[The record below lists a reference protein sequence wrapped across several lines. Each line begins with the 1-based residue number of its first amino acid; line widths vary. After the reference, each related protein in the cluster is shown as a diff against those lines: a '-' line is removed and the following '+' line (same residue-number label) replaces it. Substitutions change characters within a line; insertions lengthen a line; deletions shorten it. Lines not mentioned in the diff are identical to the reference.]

1 MRLTQTIFDLQ
12 RYLSMKLLTTLTLS
26 LLCTLGWSQI
36 LEPVKWEMTSQAVSA
51 NEFDLVFT
59 ARIDDGW
66 SIYSQ
71 HTDDAGPVPTGFFF
85 DDGDHYSRVGEV
97 AEKGKK
103 KEGPDPLFGGVTVIK
118 FPEGPVVFTQR
129 VKISDFSKPITGFL
143 EFMTCDDERC
153 LPPTEVDFNFALQPG
168 TTNDAPAAGNGE
180 GEEASAAMEQ
190 SADAATAAE
199 STADASN
206 RSGQPLAT
214 ARASEANTATA
225 TILQPVRW
233 EVQVDQYG
241 EADYEVTFTAQIIDN
256 WNLYSQNTED
266 NGPIPTGFYLQDG
279 DQEVIVP
286 FEEIGDLKEGMDPVF
301 GVVVKKYEH
310 GPVVF
315 KKRFDGKA
323 PLAGL
328 IEYMSCDDSKCIPGE
343 SEFSISFNPMT
354 VSIGEDVGT
363 APVTSDNAA
372 AGEPG
377 EYPLDPDKIAEDP
390 IGQCGEEVVAA
401 GKSIWNIF
409 GLGFLG
415 GLIALLTPCVF
426 PMIPLTVSFFTK
438 SSEDRS
444 KGIRN
449 AVMYGFFIFLV
460 YLILS
465 IPFHLMDSI
474 DPDILNK
481 ISTNVTLNVVFFAVF
496 IIFAISFFGYFELT
510 VPESWTNKASSA
522 EGAGG
527 MLGIF
532 FMALTLA
539 LVSFS
544 CTGPILG
551 SLLVGALSGDGGAMQ
566 LTAGMGGFGLALA
579 LPFALFAAF
588 PGMMKSLPRSGG
600 WLNSVKVVLGFVEL
614 ALALKF
620 LSNADLVDH
629 WGFLRIE
636 LFLGLWILIGIG
648 LALYLLGKLKFPH
661 DSPIKKLSLGR
672 ISLAALTI
680 AFVVYL
686 ATGFRVDPDKGSYK
700 PLTLLS
706 GLAPPVCYSFWQ
718 PCDCPQQLDCF
729 KDLEE
734 GLAFAKE
741 NNKPVML
748 DFTGYACVN
757 CRKMEENV
765 WPEAEVYPYLKDD
778 YVVIS
783 LYVDDKKKLDEPIKV
798 TTTSGRERELDE
810 VGEKWAHFQ
819 QVYFNQN
826 SQPQYVLISPD
837 GKRLNNPVNY
847 TPDVA
852 EYADFL
858 RCGLEN
864 FRRLSEMEKQE
875 ERQLGS
881 R

>member
-1 MRLTQTIFDLQ
+1 MKFFYTLV
-12 RYLSMKLLTTLTLS
+12 LSM
-26 LLCTLGWSQI
+26 LCTFGWSQI
-36 LEPVKWEMTSQAVSA
+36 LEPVKWEMSSEAIGEDEY
-51 NEFDLVFT
+51 NLIFT
-59 ARIDDGW
+59 AKIDAGW

-71 HTDDAGPVPTGFFF
+71 FTDDGGPVPTSFNF
-85 DDGDHYSRVGEV
+85 DDADHYERSGAV

-103 KEGPDPLFGGVTVIK
+103 KEGPDPLFDNVNVVKFIK
-118 FPEGPVVFTQR
+118 GPVVFTQK
-129 VKISDFSKPITGFL
+129 VKVTDYSKPITGWL
-143 EFMTCDDERC
+143 EFMTCDDEKC
-153 LPPTEVDFNFALQPG
+153 LPPTEIDFSFELE
-168 TTNDAPAAGNGE
+168 PAATNTPE
-180 GEEASAAMEQ
+180 NKSGEEN
-190 SADAATAAE
+190 
-199 STADASN
+199 ADASKEESAAN
-206 RSGQPLAT
+206 KTEESVANSAGRSGQPLTSAK
-214 ARASEANTATA
+214 AIEASTATE

-233 EVQVDQYG
+233 EVQVDEYS
-241 EADYEVTFTAQIIDN
+241 EEDYEITFTAQLQEE
-256 WNLYSQNTED
+256 WNLYSQD
-266 NGPIPTGFYLQDG
+266 NKPDEGPTPTTFYIKQG
-279 DQEVIVP
+279 DQEVP
-286 FEEIGDLKEGMDPVF
+286 FPMMESGDRKEGMDPVF
-301 GVVVKKYEH
+301 GIVVKKYEH
-310 GPVVF
+310 GPVTF
-315 KKRFDGKA
+315 STRSNGEE
-323 PLAGL
+323 PLEGA
-328 IEYMSCDDSKCIPGE
+328 IEYMSCDATRCIPME
-343 SEFSISFNPMT
+343 TVFKISFNPMSIT
-354 VSIGEDVGT
+354 VGAPGIEMPADTDNSTGQSEEDSQVAPYGKEDILTNIANVDPVGLCNDE
-363 APVTSDNAA
+363 AIVES
-372 AGEPG
+372 
-377 EYPLDPDKIAEDP
+377 
-390 IGQCGEEVVAA
+390 
-401 GKSIWNIF
+401 GKGIWQIF

-438 SSEDRS
+438 SSTNRK
-444 KGIRN
+444 KGISN
-449 AVMYGFFIFLV
+449 ALMYGFFIFLV
-460 YLILS
+460 YLLLS

-481 ISTNVTLNVVFFAVF
+481 ISTDVTLNVIFFAVF
-496 IIFAISFFGYFELT
+496 IIFAFSFFGYFELT

-522 EGAGG
+522 EGSGG
-527 MLGIF
+527 MIGIF

-579 LPFALFAAF
+579 LPFAVFAAF

-600 WLNSVKVVLGFVEL
+600 WLNTVKVVLGFVEL
-614 ALALKF
+614 ALAFKF

-629 WGFLRIE
+629 WGFLKIE
-636 LFLGLWILIGIG
+636 LFLGLWILTGIG
-648 LALYLLGKLKFPH
+648 LALYLFGKIKFPH
-661 DSPIKKLSLGR
+661 DSPIKKLSFGR
-672 ISLAALTI
+672 ISLAVLTV

-686 ATGFRVDPDKGSYK
+686 VSGFRVDEEKGSYQ

-706 GLAPPVCYSFWQ
+706 GLAPPVCYSFWR

-734 GLAFAKE
+734 GMAFAKE

-765 WPEAEVYPYLKDD
+765 WPEPAVYPYLKDD
-778 YVVIS
+778 FVVIS
-783 LYVDDKKKLDEPIKV
+783 LYVDDKKELKEPMKV

-819 QVYFNQN
+819 QIYFNQN

-847 TPDVA
+847 TPDVE
-852 EYADFL
+852 EYAEFL

-864 FRRLSEMEKQE
+864 YRRLSELEKQE
-875 ERQLGS
+875 EKQLGS
-881 R
+881 KID

>member
-1 MRLTQTIFDLQ
+1 MKFFYTLA
-12 RYLSMKLLTTLTLS
+12 LSM
-26 LLCTLGWSQI
+26 LCSFGWSQI
-36 LEPVKWEMTSQAVSA
+36 LEPVKWEMTSESIG
-51 NEFDLVFT
+51 NDEYKLVFT
-59 ARIDDGW
+59 AHIDAGW

-71 HTDDAGPVPTGFFF
+71 FTEDGGPVPTSFNF
-85 DDGDHYSRVGEV
+85 DDGDHYERQGIV

-103 KEGPDPLFGGVTVIK
+103 KEGPDPLFDNVTVIK
-118 FPEGPVVFTQR
+118 FTKGPVVFTQK
-129 VKISDFSKPITGFL
+129 VKVTDYSKPVVGWL

-153 LPPTEVDFNFALQPG
+153 LPPTEIDFSFKLE
-168 TTNDAPAAGNGE
+168 PAAAAPQDTPKNE
-180 GEEASAAMEQ
+180 RAEATPTTDNAAQQVEETVAQASG
-190 SADAATAAE
+190 
-199 STADASN
+199 
-206 RSGQPLAT
+206 RGGQPITSAK
-214 ARASEANTATA
+214 AIEANTATE

-233 EVQVDQYG
+233 EVQVDEYG
-241 EADYEVTFTAQIIDN
+241 DQDYEITFTANLQKG
-256 WNLYSQNTED
+256 WNLYSQGTED
-266 NGPIPTGFYLQDG
+266 NGPIPTAFYIQQG
-279 DQEVIVP
+279 EEEVILP
-286 FEEIGDLKEGMDPVF
+286 FQESGDLKEGMDPVF
-301 GVVVKKYEH
+301 GVIVKKYDH
-310 GPVVF
+310 GPVTF
-315 KKRFDGKA
+315 SNKSTGDQ
-323 PLAGL
+323 PLKGT
-328 IEYMSCDDSKCIPGE
+328 IEYMSCDDTRCIPMNTD
-343 SEFSISFNPMT
+343 FAISFNPLSIT
-354 VSIGEDVGT
+354 VGDPDAVPAPTDATETTPPPVSITQSYGSEAFQTAIANTETLGECNDE
-363 APVTSDNAA
+363 VTVES
-372 AGEPG
+372 
-377 EYPLDPDKIAEDP
+377 
-390 IGQCGEEVVAA
+390 
-401 GKSIWNIF
+401 GKGIWQIF

-438 SSEDRS
+438 SATTRK
-444 KGIRN
+444 KGVSN
-449 AVMYGFFIFLV
+449 ALMYGFFIFLV
-460 YLILS
+460 YLLLS
-465 IPFHLMDSI
+465 IPFHLMDTI

-481 ISTNVTLNVVFFAVF
+481 ISTSVPLNIFFFAIF
-496 IIFAISFFGYFELT
+496 IVFAISFFGYFELT

-522 EGAGG
+522 EGSGG
-527 MLGIF
+527 ILGIF

-579 LPFALFAAF
+579 LPFAIFAAF

-600 WLNSVKVVLGFVEL
+600 WLNTVKVVLGFVEL

-629 WGFLRIE
+629 WGFLKIE

-648 LALYLLGKLKFPH
+648 LALYLFGKIKFPH
-661 DSPIKKLSLGR
+661 DSPIKKLSPIRVG
-672 ISLAALTI
+672 LAVLTI
-680 AFVVYL
+680 AFVAYL
-686 ATGFRVDPDKGSYK
+686 MTGFRVDAEKESYR

-706 GLAPPVCYSFWQ
+706 GLAPPVCYSFWR

-765 WPEAEVYPYLKDD
+765 WPEPEVYPYLKDD

-783 LYVDDKKKLDEPIKV
+783 LYVDDKKELKEPMMV

-819 QVYFNQN
+819 QIYFNQN

-837 GKRLNNPVNY
+837 GQRLNSPVNY
-847 TPDVA
+847 TPDVE
-852 EYADFL
+852 EYAEFL

-864 FRRLSEMEKQE
+864 FRRLSK
-875 ERQLGS
+875 
-881 R
+881 

>member
-1 MRLTQTIFDLQ
+1 
-12 RYLSMKLLTTLTLS
+12 MKLLTTLTLA
-26 LLCTLGWSQI
+26 LFCTLGWGQI
-36 LEPVKWEMTSQAVSA
+36 LEPVKWEMTSKAVSA
-51 NEFDLVFT
+51 DEFDLTFT
-59 ARIDDGW
+59 ARMDDGW

-85 DDGDHYSRVGEV
+85 DEGDHYSRVGEV

-129 VKISDFSKPITGFL
+129 VKVSDFSKPIAGFL

-153 LPPTEVDFNFALQPG
+153 LPPTEVDFSFTLEAGAAANGSDTDTGDNEQAS
-168 TTNDAPAAGNGE
+168 ASAEESAAGAMTS
-180 GEEASAAMEQ
+180 EAMAEAGDTSAEPMASVKAM
-190 SADAATAAE
+190 
-199 STADASN
+199 
-206 RSGQPLAT
+206 
-214 ARASEANTATA
+214 EANTATA
-225 TILQPVRW
+225 NILQPVRW
-233 EVQVDQYG
+233 EIQVDQYSDT
-241 EADYEVTFTAQIIDN
+241 EYELTFTAQIIDD

-266 NGPIPTGFYLQDG
+266 NGPIPTGFYFKEG
-279 DQEVIVP
+279 EEEVLVP
-286 FEEIGDLKEGMDPVF
+286 FEENGDLKEGMDPVF
-301 GVVVKKYEH
+301 GVIVKKYEH

-315 KKRFDGKA
+315 KKKFDGSK
-323 PLAGL
+323 PLAGV
-328 IEYMSCDDSKCIPGE
+328 IDYMSCDDSKCIPGQ
-343 SEFSISFNPMT
+343 SEFSVSFNPLT
-354 VSIGEDVGT
+354 VSIGEEVGT
-363 APVTSDNAA
+363 APAASDDNASA
-372 AGEPG
+372 AVDGMP
-377 EYPLDPDKIAEDP
+377 YTLPKDKIDEEP
-390 IGQCGEEVVAA
+390 VGQCGEEVVAT
-401 GKSIWNIF
+401 GKGIWNIF

-460 YLILS
+460 YLVLS

-551 SLLVGALSGDGGAMQ
+551 TLLVGALSGDGGAFQ

-648 LALYLLGKLKFPH
+648 LALYLFGKIKFPH
-661 DSPIKKLSLGR
+661 DSPIKKLSIGR

-686 ATGFRVDPDKGSYK
+686 ASGFRVDADKGSYK

-765 WPEAEVYPYLKDD
+765 WPESEVYPYLKDD

-783 LYVDDKKKLDEPIKV
+783 LYVDDKKKLDEPITV
-798 TTTSGRERELDE
+798 TTTTGRERELDE

-847 TPDVA
+847 TPDVG

-864 FRRLSEMEKQE
+864 FRRLSEVEEQE

>member
-1 MRLTQTIFDLQ
+1 
-12 RYLSMKLLTTLTLS
+12 MKLLTTLALA
-26 LLCTLGWSQI
+26 LLCTIGWGQI
-36 LEPVKWEMTSQAVSA
+36 LEPVKWEMSSEAVTA
-51 NEFDLVFT
+51 DEFDLIFT
-59 ARIDDGW
+59 ANIDDGW

-71 HTDDAGPVPTGFFF
+71 HTDDAGPVPTAFYF
-85 DDGDHYSRVGEV
+85 DDGEHYSRDGEV

-118 FPEGPVVFTQR
+118 FPQGPVVFTQR
-129 VKISDFSKPITGFL
+129 VKVADFSKPITGFL

-153 LPPTEVDFNFALQPG
+153 LPPTEVDFSFTLEQGGAEQPA
-168 TTNDAPAAGNGE
+168 TEKQGE
-180 GEEASAAMEQ
+180 GASAAAAEASAEETEEVV
-190 SADAATAAE
+190 AAAG
-199 STADASN
+199 D
-206 RSGQPLAT
+206 RSGQPSASL
-214 ARASEANTATA
+214 RAIEADMSSGS
-225 TILQPVRW
+225 ILQPVRW
-233 EVQVDQYG
+233 EVLVEQYG
-241 EADYEVTFTAQIIDN
+241 EQDYDITFKALLQED
-256 WNLYSQNTED
+256 WNLYSQTTED
-266 NGPIPTGFYLQDG
+266 NGPIPTAFYVKDG
-279 DQEVIVP
+279 EAEVVVP
-286 FEEIGDLKEGMDPVF
+286 FEEIGELKEGMDPVF
-301 GVVVKKYEH
+301 GVIVKKYDH

-315 KKRFDGKA
+315 KTAVDGQK
-323 PLAGL
+323 PFAGQ
-328 IEYMSCDDSKCIPGE
+328 IEFMSCDESKCIPGATD
-343 SEFSISFNPMT
+343 FAISFDPLS
-354 VSIGEDVGT
+354 VQIGEGVGQT
-363 APVTSDNAA
+363 AA
-372 AGEPG
+372 AATSTDQATASTGSTMFDILLPKEVVDQEPLG
-377 EYPLDPDKIAEDP
+377 L
-390 IGQCGEEVVAA
+390 CNGEEVEAT
-401 GKSIWNIF
+401 GKGIWHIF

-438 SSEDRS
+438 STNDRQ

-460 YLILS
+460 YLVLS

-481 ISTNVTLNVVFFAVF
+481 ISTNVTLNVIFFAVF
-496 IIFAISFFGYFELT
+496 IIFALSFFGYFELT
-510 VPESWTNKASSA
+510 VPESWTNKASTA

-527 MLGIF
+527 LIGIF

-551 SLLVGALSGDGGAMQ
+551 TLLVGALSGDGGAMQ
-566 LTAGMGGFGLALA
+566 LTSGMGGFGLALA

-588 PGMMKSLPRSGG
+588 PGMMKTLPRSGG

-629 WGFLRIE
+629 WDFLKIE

-648 LALYLLGKLKFPH
+648 LVLYLLGRIKFPH
-661 DSPIKKLSLGR
+661 DSPIKKLSVGR
-672 ISLAALTI
+672 ISLAVVTL
-680 AFVVYL
+680 AFVGYL
-686 ATGFRVDPDKGSYK
+686 ATGFIVDSESGSYK

-718 PCDCPQQLDCF
+718 PCDCPQQLDCY

-734 GLAFAKE
+734 GLSYARE
-741 NNKPVML
+741 NNKPVMI

-765 WPEAEVYPYLKDD
+765 WPEPEVYPYLKDD

-783 LYVDDKKKLDEPIKV
+783 LYVDDKKKLDEPITV
-798 TTTSGRERELDE
+798 TTVSGRERELDE
-810 VGEKWAHFQ
+810 VGEVWGHFQ

-826 SQPQYVLISPD
+826 SQPQYVLLSPD
-837 GKRLNNPVNY
+837 GKRLNNPVNFVD
-847 TPDVA
+847 DVD
-852 EYADFL
+852 EYAEFL

-864 FRRLSEMEKQE
+864 FRLLSEIEKQQ

>member
-1 MRLTQTIFDLQ
+1 
-12 RYLSMKLLTTLTLS
+12 MKLLTTLTLA
-26 LLCTLGWSQI
+26 LFCTIGWGQI
-36 LEPVKWEMTSQAVSA
+36 LEPVKWEMTSEAVA
-51 NEFDLVFT
+51 ADEFDLTFT
-59 ARIDDGW
+59 ARIDEGW

-71 HTDDAGPVPTGFFF
+71 HTDDAGPVPTAFYF
-85 DDGDHYSRVGEV
+85 DDGDHYTRSGEV

-129 VKISDFSKPITGFL
+129 VKVTDFSKPITGFL

-153 LPPTEVDFNFALQPG
+153 LPPTEVDFSFTLAEG
-168 TTNDAPAAGNGE
+168 GSAEPAAETN
-180 GEEASAAMEQ
+180 GEEASASAEAMSEEV
-190 SADAATAAE
+190 AE
-199 STADASN
+199 TTEAIAEAGD
-206 RSGQPLAT
+206 RSGQPLTT
-214 ARASEANTATA
+214 ARAIEEDMSSGD
-225 TILQPVRW
+225 ILQPVRW
-233 EVQVDQYG
+233 EVKVEQYS
-241 EADYEVTFTAQIIDN
+241 ATDYDVTFIAQLQEG
-256 WNLYSQNTED
+256 WNLYSQTTED
-266 NGPIPTGFYLQDG
+266 NGPIPTTFYVKQG
-279 DQEVIVP
+279 EEETIVP
-286 FEEIGDLKEGMDPVF
+286 FEEIGELKEGMDPVF
-301 GVVVKKYEH
+301 GVIVKKYEH
-310 GPVVF
+310 GPVSFNTTV
-315 KKRFDGKA
+315 DGQQ
-323 PLAGL
+323 PFAGQV
-328 IEYMSCDDSKCIPGE
+328 EFMSCDASKCIPGTTD
-343 SEFSISFNPMT
+343 FAISFNPLT
-354 VSIGEDVGT
+354 VQLGEQPATETTSTTVVTDTGFRLPKDVT
-363 APVTSDNAA
+363 DQEPVGLCNDEAVEAT
-372 AGEPG
+372 
-377 EYPLDPDKIAEDP
+377 
-390 IGQCGEEVVAA
+390 
-401 GKSIWNIF
+401 GKGIWHIF

-438 SSEDRS
+438 SSDDRS
-444 KGIRN
+444 KGIRD
-449 AVMYGFFIFLV
+449 AVLYGFFIFLV
-460 YLILS
+460 YLVLS

-481 ISTNVTLNVVFFAVF
+481 ISTNVTLNVVFFVVF
-496 IIFAISFFGYFELT
+496 ILFAISFFGYFELT

-527 MLGIF
+527 LIGIF

-551 SLLVGALSGDGGAMQ
+551 TLLVGALSGDGGALQ
-566 LTAGMGGFGLALA
+566 LTSGMGGFGLALA

-629 WGFLRIE
+629 WGFLKIE
-636 LFLGLWILIGIG
+636 LFLGLWILIGLG
-648 LALYLLGKLKFPH
+648 LVLYLLGRLKFPH
-661 DSPIKKLSLGR
+661 DSPIKKLSVGR
-672 ISLAALTI
+672 ISLAVVTL
-680 AFVVYL
+680 AFVAYL
-686 ATGFRVDPDKGSYK
+686 ATGFLVDPEKGSYK
-700 PLTLLS
+700 PLTVLS
-706 GLAPPVCYSFWQ
+706 GMAPPVCYSYFR

-729 KDLEE
+729 KDLDE
-734 GLAFAKE
+734 GLAYAKE

-757 CRKMEENV
+757 CRRMEENV
-765 WPEAEVYPYLKDD
+765 WPESEVYPYLKDD

-783 LYVDDKKKLDEPIKV
+783 LYVDDKKKLEEPMSVI
-798 TTTSGRERELDE
+798 TTTGRERELDE

-826 SQPQYVLISPD
+826 SQPQYVLMSPD
-837 GKRLNNPVNY
+837 GQRLNNPVNY
-847 TPDVA
+847 TPDVD

-864 FRRLSEMEKQE
+864 FRRLSEIEKQE
-875 ERQLGS
+875 DRQLGS
-881 R
+881 IIE

>member
-1 MRLTQTIFDLQ
+1 
-12 RYLSMKLLTTLTLS
+12 MKLLTTLTLA
-26 LLCTLGWSQI
+26 LFCTLGWGQI

-59 ARIDDGW
+59 AHMDDGW

-118 FPEGPVVFTQR
+118 FPAGPVVFTQR
-129 VKISDFSKPITGFL
+129 VKVSDFSKPITGFL

-153 LPPTEVDFNFALQPG
+153 LPPTEVDFNFALEQG
-168 TTNDAPAAGNGE
+168 AAADAPTSGEEEEQASAAAESAE
-180 GEEASAAMEQ
+180 GAMTAEASAEA
-190 SADAATAAE
+190 ADRA
-199 STADASN
+199 
-206 RSGQPLAT
+206 GQPLSSAT
-214 ARASEANTATA
+214 AIEADIANDN
-225 TILQPVRW
+225 ILQPVRW
-233 EVQVDQYG
+233 EAKVDQYG
-241 EADYEVTFTAQIIDN
+241 EDDYEVTFTAQIIDD

-266 NGPIPTGFYLQDG
+266 NGPIPTGFYFKEG
-279 DQEVIVP
+279 EEEVLVP

-301 GVVVKKYEH
+301 GVIVKKYEH

-315 KKRFDGKA
+315 KKKFDGKT
-323 PLAGL
+323 PLAGV
-328 IEYMSCDDSKCIPGE
+328 IDYMSCDDSKCIPGQ
-343 SEFSISFNPMT
+343 SEFSISFNPLT
-354 VSIGEDVGT
+354 VSIGEEVGT
-363 APVTSDNAA
+363 APATADDGAS
-372 AGEPG
+372 AGVDGMP
-377 EYPLDPDKIAEDP
+377 YTLSKDAIDEDP
-390 IGQCGEEVVAA
+390 VGQCGEEVVEA
-401 GKSIWNIF
+401 GKGIWNIF

-438 SSEDRS
+438 SSGDRS
-444 KGIRN
+444 KGISN

-460 YLILS
+460 YLVLS

-551 SLLVGALSGDGGAMQ
+551 TLLVGALSGDGGAFQ

-636 LFLGLWILIGIG
+636 LFLGLWILIGLG
-648 LALYLLGKLKFPH
+648 LVLYLLGKIKFPH
-661 DSPIKKLSLGR
+661 DSPIKKLSIGR
-672 ISLAALTI
+672 ISLAALTL
-680 AFVVYL
+680 AFVIYL
-686 ATGFRVDPDKGSYK
+686 ATGFRVDPEKGSYQ
-700 PLTLLS
+700 PLTVLS
-706 GLAPPVCYSFWQ
+706 GFAPPVCYSYWR

-729 KDLEE
+729 KDLDE
-734 GLAFAKE
+734 GLAYAKE

-765 WPEAEVYPYLKDD
+765 WPESEVYPYLKDD

-783 LYVDDKKKLDEPIKV
+783 LYVDDKKKLDEPITV

-847 TPDVA
+847 TPDVT
-852 EYADFL
+852 EYAEFL

-864 FRRLSEMEKQE
+864 FRRLSEIEKQE

>member
-1 MRLTQTIFDLQ
+1 
-12 RYLSMKLLTTLTLS
+12 MKLLTTLALA
-26 LLCTLGWSQI
+26 LLCTIGWGQI
-36 LEPVKWEMTSQAVSA
+36 LEPVKWEMTTEAVSA
-51 NEFDLVFT
+51 DEFDLIFT
-59 ARIDDGW
+59 ARMDEGW

-85 DDGDHYSRVGEV
+85 DDADHYTRVGEV
-97 AEKGKK
+97 KETGKK

-118 FPEGPVVFTQR
+118 FPKGPVVFTQR
-129 VKISDFSKPITGFL
+129 VKVTDFSKPVTGYL

-153 LPPTEVDFNFALQPG
+153 LPPTEVDFSFTLTQGEGAQK
-168 TTNDAPAAGNGE
+168 APDAAGGKAA
-180 GEEASAAMEQ
+180 ASAAQTEE
-190 SADAATAAE
+190 AATPNAVEEAVAE
-199 STADASN
+199 SAGTA
-206 RSGQPLAT
+206 GKPLAS
-214 ARASEANTATA
+214 ARAMEANTETG

-233 EVQVDQYG
+233 EVQVDQY
-241 EADYEVTFTAQIIDN
+241 ADDQYEITFTAQLKEG
-256 WNLYSQNTED
+256 WNLYSQTTED
-266 NGPIPTGFYLQDG
+266 NGPIPTTFYVKNGEEED
-279 DQEVIVP
+279 IVP
-286 FEEIGDLKEGMDPVF
+286 FEESGDLKEKMDPVF
-301 GVVVKKYEH
+301 DVVVKKFEH
-310 GPVVF
+310 GPVTF
-315 KKRFDGKA
+315 KKTVDGKQ
-323 PLAGL
+323 PFEGL
-328 IEYMSCDDSKCIPGE
+328 IEFMSCDDSRCINGAT
-343 SEFSISFNPMT
+343 EFALNFNPLS
-354 VSIGEDVGT
+354 VQIGEEEAVTATTTPGPGDAGGT
-363 APVTSDNAA
+363 TYALNKEITDQ
-372 AGEPG
+372 EP
-377 EYPLDPDKIAEDP
+377 L
-390 IGQCGEEVVAA
+390 GQCTEALEAS
-401 GKSIWNIF
+401 GKGMWQIF

-438 SSEDRS
+438 GSEDRA
-444 KGIRN
+444 KGIRK

-496 IIFAISFFGYFELT
+496 IVFALSFFGYFELT

-551 SLLVGALSGDGGAMQ
+551 SLLVGALSGGDGGAMQ

-579 LPFALFAAF
+579 LPFALFAGF

-629 WGFLRIE
+629 WGFLKIE
-636 LFLGLWILIGIG
+636 LFLGLWIIIGIG
-648 LALYLLGKLKFPH
+648 LALYLFGKIKFPH
-661 DSPIKKLSLGR
+661 DSPIKKLSIGR
-672 ISLAALTI
+672 LSLAALTI

-686 ATGFRVDPDKGSYK
+686 ATGFRVDENKGSYK

-706 GLAPPVCYSFWQ
+706 GLAPPVCYSYWR

-783 LYVDDKKKLDEPIKV
+783 LYVDDKKKLDEPITV
-798 TTTSGRERELDE
+798 TTNSGRERELDE

-837 GKRLNNPVNY
+837 GQRLNNPVNY
-847 TPDVA
+847 TPDKT